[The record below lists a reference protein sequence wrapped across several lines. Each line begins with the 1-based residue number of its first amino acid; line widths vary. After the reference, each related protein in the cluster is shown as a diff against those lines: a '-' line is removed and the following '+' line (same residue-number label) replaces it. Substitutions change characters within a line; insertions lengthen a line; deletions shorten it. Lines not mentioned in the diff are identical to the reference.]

1 MFNIPDFYKRHMS
14 LDEAVLIMRGN
25 NGVIIDMMENLDEK
39 WELHCSG
46 HHFFAD
52 DDEFFECFEHEVNA
66 YNVIKQ
72 HMMPLFVGD

>member
-14 LDEAVLIMRGN
+14 LDEAVLIMRSN

-52 DDEFFECFEHEVNA
+52 DDEFFECWEHEVNA

-72 HMMPLFVGD
+72 HMMPLFLGD